1 MYSLYC
7 FPYYYPG
14 GNEIIT
20 NNEDILQIMS
30 SFIFEVIMRLELVKK
45 RQQNK
50 KWNKPCIF
58 GKTQNP

>member
-14 GNEIIT
+14 GNEII
-20 NNEDILQIMS
+20 NNDILQIMS
-30 SFIFEVIMRLELVKK
+30 SFIFEIIMRLELVKK
-45 RQQNK
+45 WP
-50 KWNKPCIF
+50 WNEPCIF